1 MFKKRK
7 SKEIEK
13 SFSKYLS
20 KDSIAE
26 ILETFDNTK
35 SEKILD
41 EFNKKAELKTY
52 EIIVLYTKEYDVQ
65 KWLEKVIPKLK
76 ANNYVISSFYGNFL
90 FADRKCENGFDE
102 SIIKSILDDK
112 TKMAVLIK
120 KTQMI
125 NMGTND
131 VLRYNPKFHFNDD
144 FLTLFGKLNYGE
156 YMLIPDADD
165 LPQD

>member
-26 ILETFDNTK
+26 ILETFDNTE

-76 ANNYVISSFYGNFL
+76 ANNHVISSFYGNFL

-102 SIIKSILDDK
+102 SIIKGILDDK

-144 FLTLFGKLNYGE
+144 FFTLFGKLNYGE